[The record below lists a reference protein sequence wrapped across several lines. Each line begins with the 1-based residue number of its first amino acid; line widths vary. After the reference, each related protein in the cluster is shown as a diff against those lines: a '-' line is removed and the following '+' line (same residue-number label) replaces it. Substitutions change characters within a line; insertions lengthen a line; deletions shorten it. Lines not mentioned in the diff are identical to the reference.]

1 MNNNINILV
10 NATLDK
16 NTSKNNINSDLASLK
31 INKLKLEAAV
41 DIDETKKNIAS
52 AIEKSK
58 IRQIKLLGKL
68 DIAKTRAN
76 INAQLKQFK
85 LENQI
90 TLSTNIKAN
99 TAQVTSTIDKAVASV
114 QEKVNSRN
122 VTLKPKVDISQI
134 KAYKKKLKRSLL

>member
-10 NATLDK
+10 SATLDK
-16 NTSKNNINSDLASLK
+16 NASKNNINSALASLK
-31 INKLKLEAAV
+31 TNKLKLEATV

-90 TLSTNIKAN
+90 TLSTNIKASPIPPAEIAN
-99 TAQVTSTIDKAVASV
+99 LLLTALNLSTIVMLSSAAILKAFMVEIIDELA
-114 QEKVNSRN
+114 
-122 VTLKPKVDISQI
+122 
-134 KAYKKKLKRSLL
+134 